1 MKLLFWTS
9 RLAVLAVCGATFASS
24 AQTDGEV
31 LDLGFQ
37 DEAKEIAVEP
47 VKPIVSG
54 SSKTSVVTSN
64 KVISKAK
71 KLTSASKKSGTLAN
85 KMNPDSTNEESVAT
99 AAPGIIILNQG
110 NAAPSTQQQPTTYV
124 EATPSPES
132 RTEQFRRARQD
143 AEANTE
149 KLLSEKLEE
158 SRLVDERK
166 RLEKI
171 LGNTIEGSA
180 INSDPQQQ
188 QQQNPQAQGYNSVQK
203 VQVINEAPR
212 TFGQEN
218 DSMIREKVEKLQK
231 SDKSD
236 LDLVQEVEESEATAA
251 KQVAAVAAVNTRQ
264 YYLGGAVG
272 SASYLGVVN
281 VQGNM
286 AAGVTF
292 GSILPTGVSL
302 EASFMYSNFYIDEY
316 WWNFPYFREMDQ
328 YSLGLGAKYN
338 FSFGIVKPNFGG
350 LISYNYRKY
359 FDRGYYSYG
368 YSNDSEVTSHAIDL
382 GLTAGVDVD
391 ITETF
396 SLGFE
401 YRYMTNL
408 ANRADS
414 DYLTSRSVWREGQPV
429 ERTDYNFVTLTG
441 KLRF

>member
-37 DEAKEIAVEP
+37 DGATEAAAEP
-47 VKPIVSG
+47 VKPLVSG
-54 SSKTSVVTSN
+54 SSKTSVASSN
-64 KVISKAK
+64 KVISKTK
-71 KLTSASKKSGTLAN
+71 KVASVSKKSGASASKLNSA
-85 KMNPDSTNEESVAT
+85 STNEESVA

-110 NAAPSTQQQPTTYV
+110 NANPSTQQQPTTYV

-149 KLLSEKLEE
+149 KILSEKLEE
-158 SRLVDERK
+158 SRLVDERR

-171 LGNTIEGSA
+171 LGNTVEGSA
-180 INSDPQQQ
+180 INTDPQQQ
-188 QQQNPQAQGYNSVQK
+188 QQKTEGQGYNSVQK

-218 DSMIREKVEKLQK
+218 DSMIKEKLEKVH
-231 SDKSD
+231 KSD
-236 LDLVQEVEESEATAA
+236 LGLAQEVEESEATAA

-272 SASYLGVVN
+272 SASYVGVVN

-286 AAGVTF
+286 AAGVSF
-292 GSILPTGVSL
+292 GSILPSGVSL

-316 WWNFPYFREMDQ
+316 WWNYPYFKEMDQ

-368 YSNDSEVTSHAIDL
+368 YSNDSEVTSQAVDL

>member
-1 MKLLFWTS
+1 MKLSFWTS
-9 RLAVLAVCGATFASS
+9 RLAFLAVCGATFASS
-24 AQTDGEV
+24 AQTEGEV

-37 DEAKEIAVEP
+37 DGAKEISVDP
-47 VKPIVSG
+47 VKPVVSG

-64 KVISKAK
+64 KVVSKTKKSISV
-71 KLTSASKKSGTLAN
+71 SKKSGASAN
-85 KMNPDSTNEESVAT
+85 KMNATSTNEEVVAT
-99 AAPGIIILNQG
+99 SPGIIILNQG
-110 NAAPSTQQQPTTYV
+110 NANPSTQQQPTTYV

-171 LGNTIEGSA
+171 LGNTIEGSP
-180 INSDPQQQ
+180 INTEPQQQ
-188 QQQNPQAQGYNSVQK
+188 QPQNTQGQGYNSVQK

-236 LDLVQEVEESEATAA
+236 LELVNEVEESEAAAA
-251 KQVAAVAAVNTRQ
+251 KQVAAVVPAVNSRQ

-272 SASYLGVVN
+272 SASYVGVSN
-281 VQGNM
+281 VQGNL
-286 AAGVTF
+286 AAGVSF
-292 GSILPTGVSL
+292 GSILPSGVSL

-316 WWNFPYFREMDQ
+316 WWNYPYFKEMDQ

-368 YSNDSEVTSHAIDL
+368 YSNDSEVTSQAVDL

-429 ERTDYNFVTLTG
+429 ERTDYSFVTLTG

>member
-37 DEAKEIAVEP
+37 DEAKEIAVDP
-47 VKPIVSG
+47 VKPVVSG
-54 SSKTSVVTSN
+54 SSKASVVTSN
-64 KVISKAK
+64 KVISKTK
-71 KLTSASKKSGTLAN
+71 KLTSASKKSGTSAN
-85 KMNPDSTNEESVAT
+85 KMNSASTNEESVA

-110 NAAPSTQQQPTTYV
+110 NANPSTQQQPTTYV

-149 KLLSEKLEE
+149 KILSEKLEE
-158 SRLVDERK
+158 SRLVDERR

-180 INSDPQQQ
+180 INTEPHQQQQQ
-188 QQQNPQAQGYNSVQK
+188 QQQNTQGQGYNSVQK

-218 DSMIREKVEKLQK
+218 DSMIKEKLEKVH
-231 SDKSD
+231 KSD

-264 YYLGGAVG
+264 YYLGGTVG
-272 SASYLGVVN
+272 SASYVGVAN
-281 VQGNM
+281 VQGNL

-292 GSILPTGVSL
+292 GSILPSGVSL

-316 WWNFPYFREMDQ
+316 WWNYPYFRELDQ

-350 LISYNYRKY
+350 LISYTYRKY

>member
-9 RLAVLAVCGATFASS
+9 RLAVLAVCGATFAGS

-31 LDLGFQ
+31 LDLGLQ
-37 DEAKEIAVEP
+37 DEAKESAVDP
-47 VKPIVSG
+47 VKPLVSG
-54 SSKTSVVTSN
+54 SSKASVVSSN
-64 KVISKAK
+64 KVISKNK
-71 KLTSASKKSGTLAN
+71 KLTSVSKKSGASAN
-85 KMNPDSTNEESVAT
+85 KTNSASTNEESVA

-110 NAAPSTQQQPTTYV
+110 NANPSTQQQPTTYV
-124 EATPSPES
+124 EASPSPES

-158 SRLVDERK
+158 SRLLDERR

-180 INSDPQQQ
+180 INTEPQQPQQQ
-188 QQQNPQAQGYNSVQK
+188 QQNTQGQGYNSVQK

-218 DSMIREKVEKLQK
+218 ESMIKEKVEKIQ
-231 SDKSD
+231 KSD
-236 LDLVQEVEESEATAA
+236 LDLVQEVEESETAAA
-251 KQVAAVAAVNTRQ
+251 KQAATVAAVNPRQ

-272 SASYLGVVN
+272 SASYVGVVN

-316 WWNFPYFREMDQ
+316 WWNYPYFREMDQ

-368 YSNDSEVTSHAIDL
+368 YSNDSEVTSHAVDL

-414 DYLTSRSVWREGQPV
+414 DYLTSRSVWRDGQPV